1 MATNARKGKAAFHSL
16 SMHGAAGALPPPEGK
31 PAAAPPKLP
40 VIPPLCMSALGTGPR
55 NEGLA
60 SLRQTIISSNR
71 TADTLDCRDASQI
84 TARLSD
90 LTVQANKRAEY
101 LLAAME
107 PPPTKRASTAPS
119 AFRESVSDKSRSET
133 KALEQLLSEIEGTLA
148 RGNASASART
158 APTLSPPST
167 RPAKPKEV
175 AKSRRIVAGSNRSR
189 PARTLMAEMRV
200 EEKLQLLRSDPLL
213 LEQLHKSVAAT
224 RRDQT
229 QERRRHS
236 HDFVEENAHALELLT
251 PHQLEEV
258 SARVVARGRGPA
270 LSLALPHAAPQ
281 PPPPGAP
288 HVPSSLHADGSRTER
303 TPRGARVRPRV
314 AADGGGSGGSP
325 WTIDIDEESG
335 ASGCSQRAQTARA
348 HVLRQDPDSGAVPS
362 MAAGAETRTLSRPSR
377 PAMTPV
383 PDAGSGDD
391 EDEGDAQATSDDDV
405 LARTQRWADVA
416 RRRGV
421 HWHHKG
427 AVPLLEVRREQRR
440 RHRADVRDMHQM
452 LLDEHLQVWWRST
465 VICWQAQRLLL
476 LMQWEAFEDARMKEA
491 AMAQASTLPAPPPAL
506 APHRR
511 SEHAEAIIRV
521 LRHKARLVQLAIA
534 GVRPTRQDS
543 NREVSGVEAQG
554 GKGGAQT
561 AGKGVSFEPDEEEAT
576 ALTVGQVLNSKL
588 AKEKASPRPH
598 APTVRFVR
606 SNQTAPI
613 DKRRPYVPRAGG
625 TSHRARKVKTVPLD
639 IKVKKIK
646 EIWRVQFRKLIAD
659 RDTHAKQ
666 MALYAA
672 RLSMVS
678 ASTWVTSG
686 QGGGHGGGHGGE
698 GERSMLNPVLPLAPL
713 RPRIRML
720 LSPEQM
726 AELHEEGLNEAQE
739 RFERVEQARAQK
751 LLE

>member
-452 LLDEHLQVWWRST
+452 LLDEHLQAKRRSALSRIHRYEDKALQALKEESRAELATQQRLALVVVHLGMTLRHLGRTVLADRITRRVRAGWHTSATIIKDFYYRMLIKRRAAISKNIKGVTWVNVALLRWMNKARDAVRARHAALLLDFLQHIGMSSKFSRLLREFKGKVMRIQVWWRST

-576 ALTVGQVLNSKL
+576 ALTVGQVGG
-588 AKEKASPRPH
+588 A
-598 APTVRFVR
+598 
-606 SNQTAPI
+606 I
-613 DKRRPYVPRAGG
+613 GAGG
-625 TSHRARKVKTVPLD
+625 VC
-639 IKVKKIK
+639 
-646 EIWRVQFRKLIAD
+646 
-659 RDTHAKQ
+659 HA
-666 MALYAA
+666 
-672 RLSMVS
+672 
-678 ASTWVTSG
+678 G
-686 QGGGHGGGHGGE
+686 
-698 GERSMLNPVLPLAPL
+698 P
-713 RPRIRML
+713 
-720 LSPEQM
+720 
-726 AELHEEGLNEAQE
+726 
-739 RFERVEQARAQK
+739 
-751 LLE
+751 